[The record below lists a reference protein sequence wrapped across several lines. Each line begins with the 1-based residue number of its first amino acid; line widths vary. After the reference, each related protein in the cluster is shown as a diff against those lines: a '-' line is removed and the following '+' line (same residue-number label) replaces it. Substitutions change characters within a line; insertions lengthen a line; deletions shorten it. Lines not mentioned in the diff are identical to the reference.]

1 MKRAVLFMILSM
13 VILSGYSQRIYF
25 CEKYTDSGEPIGP
38 ATKLTSPAEGGYIY
52 ILYQNGS
59 SNVTADKLFIYVDK
73 LATSDYVPFDVK
85 EMTVDK
91 TKTWSAYDYYFASV
105 GDYRVVVK
113 DQNMKELSKEYIQL
127 VLKEEEST
135 SSSSSS
141 DDDWLDYDDPTSMFY
156 YTYSTIEACVGI
168 DSYTGVPNT
177 VSKSFSIDRNL
188 GGRIYF
194 KVSNP
199 SKDIHTDQFIVYI
212 NKNDASGVSQTFDT
226 KYFTVTDPS
235 RSWDYF
241 IYDFYSDGDY
251 SISIYTKDYVFINTL
266 SINCSYKQ

>member
-1 MKRAVLFMILSM
+1 MKRVVSIVLLSM
-13 VILSGYSQRIYF
+13 VMLTGYTQRIYF
-25 CEKYTDSGEPIGP
+25 CENYTQSGEPIGP
-38 ATKLTSPAEGGYIY
+38 STKLSSPANGGSIY
-52 ILYQNGS
+52 MLYQNGS
-59 SNVTADKLFIYVDK
+59 ANISADKLYIYVDK
-73 LATSDYVPFDVK
+73 LATSDYLPYDVK

-91 TKTWSAYDYYFASV
+91 TKNWAVYDYTFMTI
-105 GDYRVVVK
+105 GDYRVIVK
-113 DQNMKELSKEYIQL
+113 DQNMKELSKEYLQL
-127 VLKEEEST
+127 VLTEDA

-177 VSKSFSIDRNL
+177 VSTSFSIDRSL

-199 SKDIHTDQFIVYI
+199 GKDIHTDQLVVYI
-212 NKNDASGVSQTFDT
+212 NKNDASGTSQTFDT

-251 SISIYTKDYVFINTL
+251 SISVYTKDFVFINTL
-266 SINCSYKQ
+266 AINCSYKN

>member
-1 MKRAVLFMILSM
+1 MKKAVLLSILSM
-13 VILSGYSQRIYF
+13 IILAGYSQRIYF
-25 CEKYTDSGEPIGP
+25 CENYTTSGEPIGP
-38 ATKLTSPAEGGYIY
+38 STKLSSPAEGGYIY
-52 ILYQNGS
+52 VLYQNGS
-59 SNVTADKLFIYVDK
+59 ANITADKLYIYVDK
-73 LATSDYVPFDVK
+73 LATSDYVPFDVQ

-91 TKTWSAYDYYFASV
+91 TKNWAVYDYNFKTV

-113 DQNMKELSKEYIQL
+113 DQNLKELSKEYIQL
-127 VLKEEEST
+127 VPKEEEST
-135 SSSSSS
+135 SNSS

-168 DSYTGVPNT
+168 DSYTGTPNT
-177 VSKSFSIDRNL
+177 VSTSFSIDRSL

-199 SKDIHTDQFIVYI
+199 GKDIHTDQLVVYI

-226 KYFTVTDPS
+226 KYFTVTDSS

-251 SISIYTKDYVFINTL
+251 TISVYTKDFVFINTL

>member
-1 MKRAVLFMILSM
+1 MKRAVLFIILSLI
-13 VILSGYSQRIYF
+13 ILTVYSQRIYF
-25 CEKYTDSGEPIGP
+25 CENYTTSGEPIGP
-38 ATKLTSPAEGGYIY
+38 SMKLSSPAGGGYIY

-59 SNVTADKLFIYVDK
+59 NNVTADKLFIYVDK

-91 TKTWSAYDYYFASV
+91 TKNWAVYDYNFMNI
-105 GDYRVVVK
+105 GDYRVVIK
-113 DQNMKELSKEYIQL
+113 DQNLKELSKEYLQL
-127 VLKEEEST
+127 VLKEEEPAT
-135 SSSSSS
+135 SSS

-156 YTYSTIEACVGI
+156 YTYSTLEACVGI
-168 DSYTGVPNT
+168 DSYTGTPNT
-177 VSKSFSIDRNL
+177 VSTSFSIDRSL

-194 KVSNP
+194 KVTNP
-199 SKDIHTDQFIVYI
+199 SKDIHTDQLIVYI

-226 KYFTVTDPS
+226 KYYTVTDPS

-251 SISIYTKDYVFINTL
+251 SISVYTKDFVFFNTL
-266 SINCSYKQ
+266 SINCSYKN

>member
-1 MKRAVLFMILSM
+1 MKRLSLIVFMSL
-13 VILSGYSQRIYF
+13 VVLSGFSQRIYF
-25 CEKYTDSGEPIGP
+25 CENHTQSGEPIGP
-38 ATKLTSPAEGGYIY
+38 STKLSSPAEGGFIY
-52 ILYQNGS
+52 VLYQNGS
-59 SNVTADKLFIYVDK
+59 SNITADKLFLYIDK

-91 TKTWSAYDYYFASV
+91 TKNWAVYDYQFTSI
-105 GDYRVVVK
+105 GDYRAVVK

-127 VLKEEEST
+127 VLKETEST
-135 SSSSSS
+135 SSTDS

-168 DSYTGVPNT
+168 DSYSGVPNT
-177 VSKSFSIDRNL
+177 VSASFSIDRNL

-199 SKDIHTDQFIVYI
+199 DKDIYTDQLIFYI
-212 NKNDASGVSQTFDT
+212 NKNDASGTSQTFDT
-226 KYFTVTDPS
+226 KYYTVNDSS

-241 IYDFYSDGDY
+241 YYDFYSEGDY
-251 SISIYTKDYVFINTL
+251 TISVYTKDFVFINTL
-266 SINCSYKQ
+266 SINCSYKN